1 MTAGPSNPG
10 TPSEKGDPP
19 PSWAM
24 RTYVIGFLFRG
35 PNRITDEKAADDL
48 QRAHLANIARLHKAG
63 KIILAGPFRDDTDLR
78 GLFLFDVATVEEAK
92 ALCDT
97 DPAIQAGS
105 LRVELHP
112 WYSSKGIG
120 IVGAPAAA
128 E

>member
-1 MTAGPSNPG
+1 MTAGPSKAG

-19 PSWAM
+19 PAWAM
-24 RTYVIGFLFRG
+24 RTYVVGFLFRG
-35 PNRITDEKAADDL
+35 PNQITDEKAADDL
-48 QRAHLANIARLHKAG
+48 QRAHLANIARLHKEG

-78 GLFLFDVATVEEAK
+78 GLFLFDVTTVEEAQ

-112 WYSSKGIG
+112 WYSAKGVG
-120 IVGAPAAA
+120 IVEALAAA